1 MHHQRHHHHHG
12 PDQGPSPHL
21 VSLAAHIED
30 DRSLADL
37 VGDDQERRWRVD
49 GALHCVTV
57 HLVVHDLTEENYLFF
72 RQIKN
77 FLVLLILLD

>member
-1 MHHQRHHHHHG
+1 MSF
-12 PDQGPSPHL
+12 PPN
-21 VSLAAHIED
+21 IED
-30 DRSLADL
+30 DRTFADL

-49 GALHCVTV
+49 GALHCVAV

-72 RQIKN
+72 RKIKN

>member
-1 MHHQRHHHHHG
+1 MPHQHHHHHHR
-12 PDQGPSPHL
+12 PDQGSSPHL

-72 RQIKN
+72 CQIKN
-77 FLVLLILLD
+77 FLDLLILLD

>member
-1 MHHQRHHHHHG
+1 M
-12 PDQGPSPHL
+12 
-21 VSLAAHIED
+21 SLAAHIED

-49 GALHCVTV
+49 RALHCVTV

-72 RQIKN
+72 SHPIKY
-77 FLVLLILLD
+77 FLDLLILLD

>member
-1 MHHQRHHHHHG
+1 M
-12 PDQGPSPHL
+12 
-21 VSLAAHIED
+21 SLAAHIED
-30 DRSLADL
+30 DRPLADL

-72 RQIKN
+72 HQIKN
-77 FLVLLILLD
+77 FLDLLILLD